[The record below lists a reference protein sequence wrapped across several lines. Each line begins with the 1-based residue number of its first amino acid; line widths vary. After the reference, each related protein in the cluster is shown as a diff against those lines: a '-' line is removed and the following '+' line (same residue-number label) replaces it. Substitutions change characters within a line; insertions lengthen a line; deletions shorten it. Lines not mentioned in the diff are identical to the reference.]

1 MRTAGPARLA
11 AITRL
16 VLAIWCAAAKKYAD
30 VYWREG
36 RFVIHDNLRDTACP
50 DGMMQMY
57 DGAYRVF
64 PLHCLGR
71 FQISE
76 SGNQASVKWQWTC

>member
-1 MRTAGPARLA
+1 MTAPARVVT
-11 AITRL
+11 ITRPF
-16 VLAIWCAAAKKYAD
+16 LAVWCAAAKKYAD

-57 DGAYRVF
+57 DRAYRVF
-64 PLHCLGR
+64 SLQCLER

-76 SGNQASVKWQWTC
+76 SGNQASVKWQRIC